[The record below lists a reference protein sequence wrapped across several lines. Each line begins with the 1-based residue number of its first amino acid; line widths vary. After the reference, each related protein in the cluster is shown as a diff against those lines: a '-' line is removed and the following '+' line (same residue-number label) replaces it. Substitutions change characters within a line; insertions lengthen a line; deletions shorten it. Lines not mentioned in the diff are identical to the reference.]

1 MNRAS
6 PKFAILYGCAI
17 AVAVFFMGIVSG
29 MGGALMTNIAFSLAM
44 GALGAFVITLMS
56 RLAARKKQD

>member
-17 AVAVFFMGIVSG
+17 AVAVFFIGLVTG
-29 MGGALMTNIAFSLAM
+29 MGGTFGTNIAFSLAM
-44 GALGAFVITLMS
+44 GALGACVVTLMS
-56 RLAARKKQD
+56 RLAARKKGE